1 MIDERDGG
9 EGAAKA
15 PLISVVVP
23 AYNAEAYIGET
34 LAALEQQT
42 LGDIEIICV
51 DDGSGD
57 GTLRIVRE
65 HAAADSRVR
74 PIHQDNAGAGAARN
88 TGLKAAKG
96 DWIAFLDADDFYRS
110 DFLEKMVAAAKDN
123 CADFAICDMD
133 CFVENTGE
141 SRPLWR
147 IPTDVK
153 GTWAQTSEYSAI
165 LFQLSVNAPFNK
177 VFRRSFIE
185 KWALEFQVLKN
196 SNDLFFTH
204 AAIACSKR
212 FAVVRE
218 PLVSYRISGHASI
231 QDDLARHPSMSK
243 SLCPYQ
249 ALTALREFC
258 ITNKFL
264 NEDANR
270 SLDRLC
276 ITNAFGAVANVLG
289 RGELF
294 QEVFDLYQSALSEE
308 WQTSKPLKSDGI
320 DTWLKYEL
328 LVNATADQFAWVWK
342 GFNETRDHGGLALKV
357 RYGGR
362 SAFTVFANRLHPHSA

>member
-9 EGAAKA
+9 EGPIKG
-15 PLISVVVP
+15 PLVSVVVP
-23 AYNAEAYIGET
+23 AYNAEPYIGET

-51 DDGSGD
+51 DDGSSD
-57 GTLRIVRE
+57 GTLRIIRE
-65 HAAADSRVR
+65 HAAADPRVR
-74 PIHQDNAGAGAARN
+74 SIHQDNAGAGAARN
-88 TGLKAAKG
+88 TGLKAANG

-141 SRPLWR
+141 SRSLWR
-147 IPTDVK
+147 IPSAVK

-185 KWALEFQVLKN
+185 KCALEFQVLKN

-231 QDDLARHPSMSK
+231 QDDLLRHPSMSK
-243 SLCPYQ
+243 SLCAYQ
-249 ALTALREFC
+249 ALTSLREFC
-258 ITNKFL
+258 ITNKLL

-270 SLDRLC
+270 SLERLC
-276 ITNAFGAVANVLG
+276 ITNAFSAVVNVLN
-289 RGELF
+289 RGEIF
-294 QEVFDLYQSALSEE
+294 QDVFGFYQSVLTEE
-308 WQTSKPLKSDGI
+308 WRIPEPHKSDGI
-320 DTWLKYEL
+320 DTWLKFEL
-328 LVNATADQFAWVWK
+328 LINATSDQFAWVWK
-342 GFNETRDHGGLALKV
+342 GFNETRDHGGLVLKV

-362 SAFTVFANRLHPHSA
+362 SALTVFANKLRPHTA